1 MPDWLTVTE
10 VVAVVAVS
18 MVVLPVA
25 GVVGR
30 RRWLATR
37 GRVLDCSLRLPS
49 APPGAGWML
58 GAARYRGE
66 RFEWYRVYSLSF
78 RPRVILRRD
87 EVIVTRV
94 REPDAIEANALI
106 DRQIVAELGGVH
118 TGVWLAMERDD
129 LTAFASWSEAG
140 TPGSGFG

>member
-1 MPDWLTVTE
+1 M
-10 VVAVVAVS
+10 
-18 MVVLPVA
+18 
-25 GVVGR
+25 
-30 RRWLATR
+30 
-37 GRVLDCSLRLPS
+37 
-49 APPGAGWML
+49 
-58 GAARYRGE
+58 
-66 RFEWYRVYSLSF
+66 
-78 RPRVILRRD
+78 
-87 EVIVTRV
+87 IVTRV